1 MNPDTKPLNTE
12 GQPVPTAAEH
22 VAAYGYSTTF
32 HKSVLA
38 SYNNQSHAEINTA
51 KMEDYYDQLKTE
63 ANNIYGNYGKGK
75 TMTPDEYFDKLR
87 YVVEGL
93 YEHV

>member
-1 MNPDTKPLNTE
+1 MQRLI
-12 GQPVPTAAEH
+12 Q
-22 VAAYGYSTTF
+22 
-32 HKSVLA
+32 
-38 SYNNQSHAEINTA
+38 QSW
-51 KMEDYYDQLKTE
+51 KTE